1 MHIQKKGLYVMKTKD
16 VVLNEIIKELN
27 WKERLVVKIFRKTFS
42 KSCNITRIDVINK
55 LMQF

>member
-1 MHIQKKGLYVMKTKD
+1 MKTKD

-42 KSCNITRIDVINK
+42 KSCNTIRIDVINK

>member
-1 MHIQKKGLYVMKTKD
+1 MKTKD

-42 KSCNITRIDVINK
+42 KSCNIIRIDVINK

>member
-1 MHIQKKGLYVMKTKD
+1 MRIQKKGLYVMKTKD

-42 KSCNITRIDVINK
+42 KSCNIIRIDVINK